1 VLEDRFGLSTRV
13 FAGERL
19 DRSHI
24 DQAAARGFSA
34 LELVADRSHFDYTD
48 PSSAAVLASWLPSAG
63 VTLHAVYVPDASAM
77 AAGDGAV
84 RAKAVDDA
92 RRALE
97 IAAHVPFGFLVLAL
111 GGSDAAPAP
120 EAQPAAAR
128 RSLEEIVEA
137 ASTAGVTVAVE
148 VHPHAL
154 ARPASLVKLIEEE
167 LEDCDLGI
175 CLDYGRAHRMGD
187 LADAIEEVSGYLLT
201 THVHDTRGQNH
212 HLVPFA
218 GTIDWDAAMMETQ
231 KIGYDGRLILDVAT
245 QGDTAD
251 TLARCAA
258 ARDRLLQ
265 AFVWPE
271 VS

>member
-24 DQAAARGFSA
+24 DQAAAHGFSA
-34 LELVADRSHFDYTD
+34 LELVANRSHFDYAD
-48 PSSAAVLASWLPSAG
+48 AASAADMGAWLPSAG
-63 VTLHAVYVPDASAM
+63 VTLHAVYVPDASAVG
-77 AAGDGAV
+77 AGDTATRV
-84 RAKAVDDA
+84 KAVDDV
-92 RRALE
+92 RRTLE
-97 IAAHVPFGFLVLAL
+97 IAARVPFRFLVLAL
-111 GGSDAAPAP
+111 GGGDTSAAAD
-120 EAQPAAAR
+120 AQPAAAR

-137 ASTAGVTVAVE
+137 AAAAHVAVAVE

-154 ARPASLVKLIEEE
+154 ARPAALVKLIEED
-167 LEDCDLGI
+167 LEESDLGI

-201 THVHDTRGQNH
+201 THVHDTRGQRH

-231 KIGYDGRLILDVAT
+231 KIGYDGRLILDVAA

-251 TLARCAA
+251 TLARCAT
-258 ARDRLLQ
+258 ARDRLRQ

-271 VS
+271 VN

>member
-1 VLEDRFGLSTRV
+1 VIEDRFGLSTRV

-24 DQAAARGFSA
+24 DQAAGHGFSA
-34 LELVADRSHFDYTD
+34 LELVADRTHFDYTD
-48 PSSAAVLASWLPSAG
+48 ASSAAGMATWLPSAG
-63 VTLHAVYVPDASAM
+63 VTLHAVYVPDASGV
-77 AAGDGAV
+77 AAGDSAARV
-84 RAKAVDDA
+84 KAVDDV

-97 IAAHVPFGFLVLAL
+97 IAAHLPFRFLVLAL
-111 GGSDAAPAP
+111 GGSDSAPAA
-120 EAQPAAAR
+120 EAQPGAAR

-137 ASTAGVTVAVE
+137 ASGAGVSVAVE

-154 ARPASLVKLIEEE
+154 ARPATLVKMIEEE

-212 HLVPFA
+212 HLVPYA

-231 KIGYDGRLILDVAT
+231 KIGYDGRLILDVAAH
-245 QGDTAD
+245 GDTAA

-258 ARDRLLQ
+258 ARDRLRQ

-271 VS
+271 VI